1 MDTARLL
8 VVDDAFTI
16 LSLVENLFKKK
27 FEVIKCR
34 SVKEAKEV
42 LDYVTPDVVITDL
55 NMPEISGE
63 DLVVHLKSESR
74 LEHVPIIVLSSS
86 DNTNTKLRLLRMGID
101 DFVQKPFNPEE
112 LGLRVENIIRRYNH
126 KVLVGE

>member
-1 MDTARLL
+1 MDTVRLL

-34 SVKEAKEV
+34 SVKEAMEV
-42 LDYVTPDVVITDL
+42 MEYVTPDIVVTDL

-63 DLVVHLKSESR
+63 DFVVHMKSENKF
-74 LEHVPIIVLSSS
+74 EHIPIIVLSSS
-86 DNTNTKLRLLRMGID
+86 DNTNTRLRLLRMGID

-112 LGLRVENIIRRYNH
+112 LGLRMENILRRYNP
-126 KVLVGE
+126 KVLVS